1 MIKGVINVAGA
12 QCSQDT
18 LCQLSV
24 VLLHWPIMLKERFF
38 VVIIDVIIHC
48 SSTVTPRSWPVLPLL
63 HWTLSTQNTPSHS
76 QCQLHTSLMGSQT
89 NMPAI
94 IQVSSYL
101 TSPSGRRPGH
111 QHWSCSDY
119 AQSRHNYRYL
129 YLLRAL
135 ENCET
140 VDGCSSACIRWI
152 PKTGCYNGQGIN
164 IQQLPASEQAIQ
176 SWCTE
181 YNKRPFHLLFFRRIL
196 TLSILTNRQICSYM
210 KWDCHQPL
218 AELWQIKTLVG
229 RSIFT
234 HAETYS
240 SRGSTP
246 GTETR
251 FRLWHGDVK

>member
-1 MIKGVINVAGA
+1 MWYYCTDPSCWKNG
-12 QCSQDT
+12 SSS
-18 LCQLSV
+18 L
-24 VLLHWPIMLKERFF
+24 
-38 VVIIDVIIHC
+38 
-48 SSTVTPRSWPVLPLL
+48 SSTSSFTVALPSPLGRDPSSRCSTEFCQHRTRPATHNVSYTHLSWAHKQTCP
-63 HWTLSTQNTPSHS
+63 PS
-76 QCQLHTSLMGSQT
+76 
-89 NMPAI
+89 
-94 IQVSSYL
+94 YF

-246 GTETR
+246 ATETR